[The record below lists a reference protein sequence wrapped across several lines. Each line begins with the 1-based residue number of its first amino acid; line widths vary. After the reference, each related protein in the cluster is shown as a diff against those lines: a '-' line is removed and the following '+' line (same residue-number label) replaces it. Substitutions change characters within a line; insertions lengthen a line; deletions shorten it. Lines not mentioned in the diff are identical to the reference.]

1 MIHIVSS
8 TWKRYNRLEQVK
20 SIVKALEQSGEA
32 HAEYFKGRSY
42 LTTVLLGKGYPT
54 PVDSRDEWN
63 QVKITYQK
71 KDTLLIYD
79 SILGPD
85 GCFFD
90 ELFSE
95 NENQRIKNAFA
106 EAGFFTWQGYIS
118 KNTLTKS
125 LLLGLILLW
134 FFLCVNSF
142 MAGDL
147 IGVSLSLGGI
157 LVFSIYFI
165 R

>member
-1 MIHIVSS
+1 
-8 TWKRYNRLEQVK
+8 
-20 SIVKALEQSGEA
+20 
-32 HAEYFKGRSY
+32 
-42 LTTVLLGKGYPT
+42 
-54 PVDSRDEWN
+54 
-63 QVKITYQK
+63 
-71 KDTLLIYD
+71 
-79 SILGPD
+79 LGPD
-85 GCFFD
+85 GYFFD

-118 KNTLTKS
+118 KNTLTKP

-134 FFLCVNSF
+134 FFLCVTSF

-157 LVFSIYFI
+157 LVFSIFAI
-165 R
+165 RK